1 MTPIGDRVVAPPAA
15 HAALAAQ
22 AAAAAAARRP
32 AADPAA
38 GQATPDGG
46 RRDHGTPL
54 LARSAAGAPDPSGV
68 SGRLV
73 DVFA

>member
-1 MTPIGDRVVAPPAA
+1 MTPIADRVATPPAA
-15 HAALAAQ
+15 HAAMAAQ

-32 AADPAA
+32 AADAA
-38 GQATPDGG
+38 SGGATPDGAP
-46 RRDHGTPL
+46 HGQGAPALTRG
-54 LARSAAGAPDPSGV
+54 ATGAPDPSGV